1 MRTAGIISE
10 YNPFHRGHAWQIGEL
25 RRRLGAETAV
35 ICAMSGSFVQRGDF
49 AVMRTHARAEAA
61 VRGGAD
67 LVLELPLPWA
77 IASAEGFAAGG
88 VGVLAATGAVDTL
101 VFGSECGDTETL
113 KAVAAALESE
123 SFAAYLRQGLQEGV
137 SFAAAREAAA
147 RKLLG
152 EKAAVLAQPNDI
164 LGVEYCKALLRQ
176 HSALVPLALPRRGA
190 AHDAPLDAAPGRYA
204 SASALR
210 ALVRA
215 GGAAALAPH
224 VPPACL
230 RLYMQ
235 AEAEGDILDGRA
247 FGIAVLSR
255 LRAMDAAGLRAVRGA
270 AEGLENRLAAA
281 VQGAGTL
288 DELVQAMRTKRYAT
302 ARLRRLVL
310 DAALGYTGDLP
321 ALPPYLHVLG
331 ANETGLAVL
340 RCARQAALLPLS
352 HSLADLAARS
362 APAARVA
369 AAHAAAE
376 DLTALC
382 LRHPA
387 PMGAAY
393 TAKPVFPTSG
403 AK

>member
-1 MRTAGIISE
+1 MLCVSAQRHGGWRISPKPQRCWKART
-10 YNPFHRGHAWQIGEL
+10 FQ
-25 RRRLGAETAV
+25 
-35 ICAMSGSFVQRGDF
+35 QR
-49 AVMRTHARAEAA
+49 
-61 VRGGAD
+61 
-67 LVLELPLPWA
+67 
-77 IASAEGFAAGG
+77 
-88 VGVLAATGAVDTL
+88 
-101 VFGSECGDTETL
+101 
-113 KAVAAALESE
+113 
-123 SFAAYLRQGLQEGV
+123 
-137 SFAAAREAAA
+137 
-147 RKLLG
+147 
-152 EKAAVLAQPNDI
+152 
-164 LGVEYCKALLRQ
+164 VEYCKALLRQ

>member
-35 ICAMSGSFVQRGDF
+35 VCAMSGSFVQRGDF

-67 LVLELPLPWA
+67 RVLERPLPWA

-190 AHDAPLDAAPGRYA
+190 AHGGGAGEHGGTPMA
-204 SASALR
+204 SASYLR
-210 ALVRA
+210 GLPLPEWTAFVPA
-215 GGAAALAPH
+215 GAAALYAK
-224 VPPACL
+224 A
-230 RLYMQ
+230 
-235 AEAEGDILDGRA
+235 
-247 FGIAVLSR
+247 
-255 LRAMDAAGLRAVRGA
+255 A
-270 AEGLENRLAAA
+270 AEGLLLDSAKFEVAVLTQLRMQPPENFAQLRGISEGLEIRLAASVRQA
-281 VQGAGTL
+281 DGL
-288 DELVQAMRTKRYAT
+288 DDLYTRLKTKRYPH

-310 DAALGYTGDLP
+310 DAALQFPAELP
-321 ALPPYLHVLG
+321 MPPYLHVLG
-331 ANETGLAVL
+331 AKKSALPRLKYAALPAGTALAELVQTGPQAAEIGRLHSRAVDFSSLCREKIQPMGLAF
-340 RCARQAALLPLS
+340 
-352 HSLADLAARS
+352 
-362 APAARVA
+362 
-369 AAHAAAE
+369 
-376 DLTALC
+376 
-382 LRHPA
+382 
-387 PMGAAY
+387 
-393 TAKPVFPTSG
+393 TAKPVVI
-403 AK
+403 